1 MRFIDLPAGN
11 SKAIIRGR
19 KNVRSRDGTISPMI
33 NLPVGGRNCSM
44 TMVDGGNALV
54 LDLKMAR
61 TATAAGGVQE
71 WNWQYKSLAG

>member
-1 MRFIDLPAGN
+1 
-11 SKAIIRGR
+11 
-19 KNVRSRDGTISPMI
+19 
-33 NLPVGGRNCSM
+33 
-44 TMVDGGNALV
+44 MVDGGNALV